1 MTGVSDMNVSDKNYL
16 IDKLTETHATIQKSL
31 EGVDLELPIYSDT
44 NWRIRDI
51 LGHIA
56 TWDWEI
62 VKSLQAFQAGSE
74 YIIPGIE
81 EDESD
86 FNELAVSEQRAL
98 STEQILTDWKQ
109 ARKDLLAAISEI
121 PVEMFPGD
129 LIFPW
134 GDESGSIRRLM
145 EYFIEHDEEH
155 LDEILKVL
163 NAF

>member
-1 MTGVSDMNVSDKNYL
+1 MNVNDKNYL
-16 IDKLTETHATIQKSL
+16 IDKLTETHAAIQRSL
-31 EGVDLELPIYSDT
+31 EGTDLELQIYSDT

-62 VKSLQAFQAGSE
+62 VKSLRAFQAGNE

-86 FNELAVSEQRAL
+86 FNEKAVSEQRAL
-98 STEQILTDWKQ
+98 STEQILIDWKQ
-109 ARKDLLAAISEI
+109 ARKDLLAAINEI
-121 PVEMFPGD
+121 PIEMFPGD
-129 LIFPW
+129 LIYPW
-134 GDESGSIRRLM
+134 GDESGSIRRLV

-155 LDEILKVL
+155 RLEFEKAL
-163 NAF
+163 